1 MELSKGIY
9 GKIEAQQLKSKVYF
23 TPIREEDRE
32 EAREPVLLPEPQLQL
47 LAQA

>member
-1 MELSKGIY
+1 MKELRYTGIY
-9 GKIEAQQLKSKVYF
+9 QQLKSKVYF
-23 TPIREEDRE
+23 TPIREENRE